1 MLLLHFYSEKQQ
13 LADKTPKLISQ
24 YYHQRRKIMFAY
36 SSKIATLGFLLLG
49 AAGAIDDSSSPS
61 ADSSI
66 DRRHHLQGDNDRPT
80 PVTRRQTLQARTTLL
95 NVDIENLTPD
105 EIIFFED
112 CWKEVYNKTKSDGN
126 DDTTVRSVVVE
137 GQDDTNDNRR
147 RLNGDKSESR
157 SLYFGGY
164 IFNPPTFYF
173 DIWTVIEIS
182 CGLCYDGDRLLKG
195 GSLRGEGKKNMDML
209 HGRNQQFEG
218 AFCDKLRE
226 GPYKVF
232 NDVEDCRVVYMA
244 S

>member
-1 MLLLHFYSEKQQ
+1 
-13 LADKTPKLISQ
+13 
-24 YYHQRRKIMFAY
+24 MFAY
-36 SSKIATLGFLLLG
+36 SSKIVTLGFLLLG
-49 AAGAIDDSSSPS
+49 AAGAIDSSSPS

-66 DRRHHLQGDNDRPT
+66 DRHLKGDNDLPT
-80 PVTRRQTLQARTTLL
+80 QATRRQTLQARTTLL

-112 CWKEVYNKTKSDGN
+112 CWKEVYNTKSANN

-137 GQDDTNDNRR
+137 GQDDSNNNRR
-147 RLNGDKSESR
+147 RQLHGDESR
-157 SLYFGGY
+157 SLYLGY

-182 CGLCYDGDRLLKG
+182 CRLCYDGDRLLKG
-195 GSLRGEGKKNMDML
+195 GGGLRGKGKGKKNTDML
-209 HGRNQQFEG
+209 DGRNQQFEG

-226 GPYKVF
+226 GPYEVF
-232 NDVEDCRVVYMA
+232 NDAEDCSVVYMA